1 MKRQCLCLQRS
12 PSVSLQRLG
21 GGAGRGGGRGGGC
34 VSVTAVLGKGKG
46 KLPAAG
52 DGGPPVS
59 PERGGCSPAT
69 EGDE

>member
-1 MKRQCLCLQRS
+1 M
-12 PSVSLQRLG
+12 
-21 GGAGRGGGRGGGC
+21 
-34 VSVTAVLGKGKG
+34 SVTAVLGKGKG

>member
-1 MKRQCLCLQRS
+1 M
-12 PSVSLQRLG
+12 
-21 GGAGRGGGRGGGC
+21 
-34 VSVTAVLGKGKG
+34 SVTAVLGKGKG

-69 EGDE
+69 EGDERVTGCRVRVQ